1 MADARPFADILWSV
15 ALLALVLY
23 ATDLGAD
30 LRNNNAMSEEY
41 VSYMKEH
48 CGVTVPT
55 NLAPL
60 GSTDFGNVSYVL
72 PALHPIFGVRCA
84 FLEYSC
90 QTDVP
95 AAADQHRR

>member
-55 NLAPL
+55 NVAPL